1 MAIEGGT
8 SPATTGDVQAE
19 LAGMRRDLLGGRGPG
34 ASAVEVL
41 QHTRA
46 RIRVGAET
54 VPQLRQRV
62 AFQTGSAR
70 GDTDVLA
77 HRVAEDRARLTD
89 SLASAL
95 GPERSARPGG
105 QGRLLALL
113 AGLVLRALG
122 RRRRP

>member
-77 HRVAEDRARLTD
+77 HRVAEDRARLTEVKSSTWRGTAIQAELR
-89 SLASAL
+89 SLPLAKA
-95 GPERSARPGG
+95 
-105 QGRLLALL
+105 GRNESSDN
-113 AGLVLRALG
+113 
-122 RRRRP
+122 RRRPG

>member
-1 MAIEGGT
+1 M
-8 SPATTGDVQAE
+8 
-19 LAGMRRDLLGGRGPG
+19 
-34 ASAVEVL
+34 
-41 QHTRA
+41 
-46 RIRVGAET
+46 
-54 VPQLRQRV
+54 PQLRQRV
-62 AFQTGSAR
+62 AFPTGSAR

-122 RRRRP
+122 RLPAS